1 VSADKTPD
9 ATGPTRQDPT
19 TPAWMT
25 APARAL
31 LLPLGGML
39 AVVLLVGMSMVWPVD
54 AQVVTAAIT
63 ATITMAAA
71 AGGHAAG
78 SARSRD

>member
-1 VSADKTPD
+1 MNADKAPG
-9 ATGPTRQDPT
+9 ASGPARQDAAPPT
-19 TPAWMT
+19 WMT
-25 APARAL
+25 AQGRAL

-39 AVVLLVGMSMVWPVD
+39 AVVLLVGMSMLWPVD
-54 AQVVTAAIT
+54 AQVVTAAVT

-78 SARSRD
+78 AARHRD

>member
-1 VSADKTPD
+1 MNADKAPD
-9 ATGPTRQDPT
+9 ATGPTRQDAAIPS
-19 TPAWMT
+19 WMT
-25 APARAL
+25 AQARAL

-39 AVVLLVGMSMVWPVD
+39 AVVLLVGMSMLWPVD
-54 AQVVTAAIT
+54 AQVVTAAVT

-78 SARSRD
+78 AARHRD